1 MDVRRL
7 ILKTVICLYAMSF
20 LTYAVTSPAEMF
32 VVPKAITPDSGD
44 LFYGAEIQAFQNE
57 SNEFDYHKV
66 FFYKYSLT
74 DSFQIGMKVT
84 EDFDTLFSLHAEP
97 LTFGLFSMKHSVG
110 VGSKNLGWDT
120 SSQFDYSLPIL
131 GNYVVYTVAVPKWR
145 SKYHSGLVQYRNGS
159 GYTFVAGAEYSF
171 NNYVTSAEWDGK
183 QVHFGFLYHLFETKD
198 LYVSLTPAP
207 YKGFGDLL
215 HNLSIAY
222 ISKGNFFPKKE
233 KIKKLSDQYEQLNTR
248 LDVLDAKLDVLREF
262 SSVDFLEEFQQFL
275 LQEHMVEK
283 DMSED
288 RNITIKSALDHMQRG
303 LEYYYRGHYDK
314 ALQEYQK
321 VTIMVPNFS
330 IGFARLG
337 SIYYKLGDLKN
348 AKYNWEKALQLNP
361 SNKSLKVFLERV
373 SSPEQDKD
381 KENDLDE
388 PKDEFEILNI
398 IPERDKI

>member
-20 LTYAVTSPAEMF
+20 LTYAVTSPTEML

-44 LFYGAEIQAFQNE
+44 LFYGAKIQVFQNE
-57 SNEFDYHKV
+57 SNEFDNRKV

-74 DSFQIGMKVT
+74 NNFQMGMKVT
-84 EDFDTLFSLHAEP
+84 EDFDTLFSLHAEL
-97 LTFGLFSMKHSVG
+97 LTFGLFSMTHSVG
-110 VGSKNLGWDT
+110 VGSKNLGWDR
-120 SSQFDYSLPIL
+120 SSQLDYSLPIL
-131 GNYVVYTVAVPKWR
+131 GDYAVYTVAVPKWR

-159 GYTFVAGAEYSF
+159 GHTFVAGAEYSF
-171 NNYVTSAEWDGK
+171 KNYITSAEWDGK

-207 YKGFGDLL
+207 YEGFGNLL
-215 HNLSIAY
+215 HNLSVAY
-222 ISKGNFFPKKE
+222 IFKGNFFPKKE
-233 KIKKLSDQYEQLNTR
+233 KIKKLSDEYDQLNTR

-283 DMSED
+283 DMSEE
-288 RNITIKSALDHMQRG
+288 RNITIKLALDHMQRG

-314 ALQEYQK
+314 ALQEYQN
-321 VTIMVPNFS
+321 VTTMVPNFS

-373 SSPEQDKD
+373 SAPEQDID
-381 KENDLDE
+381 KEIDLDK
-388 PKDEFEILNI
+388 PKDEFQILNI